1 MESPKENENE
11 TIDIIKIIVK
21 EGKEITIPKKA
32 AELSELLKGAI
43 IEYPKETSFPL
54 NDLDEKNGELI
65 KEYLTH
71 FNGESPK
78 EIEKPITSNEMK
90 NITDEWSSSF
100 IDKIS
105 LEDLTNLTVAANYMG
120 INSLLDL
127 CCAKVATLCKD
138 KNEDEIFKLF
148 NITETFSEEEK
159 NKIKNE
165 NKWIEENL

>member
-1 MESPKENENE
+1 MESPKEN
-11 TIDIIKIIVK
+11 DITEIKIIVK
-21 EGKEITIPKKA
+21 EGKEILIPKKA

-43 IEYPKETSFPL
+43 NDYPKETSFPL
-54 NDLDEKNGELI
+54 NELDEKNGELI

-71 FNGESPK
+71 FNGEAPK
-78 EIEKPITSNEMK
+78 EIEKPISSNEMK
-90 NITDEWSSSF
+90 NLTDEWSSTF

-148 NITETFSEEEK
+148 KITETFCEEEK

>member
-1 MESPKENENE
+1 MESPKEN
-11 TIDIIKIIVK
+11 DITEIKIIVK
-21 EGKEITIPKKA
+21 EGKEILIPKKA

-43 IEYPKETSFPL
+43 NDYPKETSFPL
-54 NDLDEKNGELI
+54 NELDEKNGELI

-71 FNGESPK
+71 FNGETPK
-78 EIEKPITSNEMK
+78 EIEKPISSNEMK
-90 NITDEWSSSF
+90 NLTDEWSSTF

-148 NITETFSEEEK
+148 KITETFSEEEK